1 MRQVF
6 HLNTCL
12 HRLLLNG
19 FVALLNLPCCFLT
32 QQLRLLTDSF
42 KVDFFR
48 HKFHIAFN
56 FRGGQHMHLAGCRLE
71 EVPTGTELHCT
82 LLDAFLGLNLGIVV
96 IADAA
101 EEPVTREIV
110 VSAIQELNL
119 ADIRPNPFQPRTEFD
134 EEALSELAAS
144 IKAIGIVQ
152 PITVRAVEE
161 GKYEII
167 AGERRFRA
175 SKLAGLSTIPAYI
188 RKTEDDSLLELAL
201 IENIQRE
208 DLNAIEVAISYQRL
222 IDECNLTQDGL
233 SERVGKKRATI
244 ANYLRL
250 LKLPAQIQLAVRD
263 KKISMGHARAI
274 LGVEDPDTQLMIFEQ
289 ILEYDFSVRKVEE
302 IVRELVHPQVEEP
315 AEAPV
320 VEDKPKKSNEIGD
333 YIELQKHLSRRFD
346 TKVEL
351 KRNESGKGKI
361 IIGFKS
367 DAELEKIIELLD
379 KIE

>member
-1 MRQVF
+1 MAKKNVLGRG
-6 HLNTCL
+6 L
-12 HRLLLNG
+12 G
-19 FVALLNLPCCFLT
+19 AL
-32 QQLRLLTDSF
+32 
-42 KVDFFR
+42 
-48 HKFHIAFN
+48 
-56 FRGGQHMHLAGCRLE
+56 
-71 EVPTGTELHCT
+71 
-82 LLDAFLGLNLGIVV
+82 
-96 IADAA
+96 IADAD
-101 EEPVTREIV
+101 EEPVTREVI

-119 ADIRPNPFQPRTEFD
+119 SDIRPNPFQPRTEFD
-134 EEALSELAAS
+134 EEALNELAAS
-144 IKAIGIVQ
+144 IKSIGIVQ
-152 PITVRAVEE
+152 PITVRAVED
-161 GKYEII
+161 GKYEIV

-175 SKLAGLSTIPAYI
+175 SKLAGKMTIPAYI
-188 RKTEDDSLLELAL
+188 RKTEDESLLELAL

-222 IDECNLTQDGL
+222 IDECSLTQDGL

-289 ILEYDFSVRKVEE
+289 ILKYDFSVRKVEE
-302 IVRELVHPQVEEP
+302 IVRELVNPKVEEP
-315 AEAPV
+315 EIPEEV
-320 VEDKPKKSNEIGD
+320 VQEKTKTGNEIGD
-333 YIELQKHLSRRFD
+333 YIELQKHLSRRFN

-351 KRNESGKGKI
+351 KRNELGKGKI
-361 IIGFKS
+361 VIGFKS

>member
-1 MRQVF
+1 MAKKNVLGRG
-6 HLNTCL
+6 L
-12 HRLLLNG
+12 G
-19 FVALLNLPCCFLT
+19 AL
-32 QQLRLLTDSF
+32 
-42 KVDFFR
+42 
-48 HKFHIAFN
+48 
-56 FRGGQHMHLAGCRLE
+56 
-71 EVPTGTELHCT
+71 
-82 LLDAFLGLNLGIVV
+82 

-289 ILEYDFSVRKVEE
+289 ILEYDF
-302 IVRELVHPQVEEP
+302 VRELVHPQVEEP

>member
-1 MRQVF
+1 MAKKNVLGRG
-6 HLNTCL
+6 L
-12 HRLLLNG
+12 G
-19 FVALLNLPCCFLT
+19 AL
-32 QQLRLLTDSF
+32 
-42 KVDFFR
+42 
-48 HKFHIAFN
+48 
-56 FRGGQHMHLAGCRLE
+56 
-71 EVPTGTELHCT
+71 
-82 LLDAFLGLNLGIVV
+82 

-101 EEPVTREIV
+101 EEPLAREVV

-119 ADIRPNPFQPRTEFD
+119 TDIRPNPFQPRTEFD
-134 EEALSELAAS
+134 EEALNELAAS
-144 IKAIGIVQ
+144 IKSIGIVQ
-152 PITVRAVEE
+152 PITVRTVED
-161 GKYEII
+161 GKYEIV

-175 SKLAGLSTIPAYI
+175 SKLAGLTSIPAYI

-222 IDECNLTQDGL
+222 IDECSLTQDQL

-274 LGVEDPDTQLMIFEQ
+274 LGVDDPDTQLMIFEQ
-289 ILEYDFSVRKVEE
+289 ILKYDFSVRKVEE
-302 IVRELVHPQVEEP
+302 IVREMVNQKPEEP
-315 AEAPV
+315 EIPEEAP
-320 VEDKPKKSNEIGD
+320 EKPAKSNEIGD
-333 YIELQKHLSRRFD
+333 YIELQQHLSRRFN

-351 KRNESGKGKI
+351 KRNENGKGKI
-361 IIGFKS
+361 VIGFKS

>member
-1 MRQVF
+1 MAKKNVLGRG
-6 HLNTCL
+6 L
-12 HRLLLNG
+12 G
-19 FVALLNLPCCFLT
+19 AL
-32 QQLRLLTDSF
+32 
-42 KVDFFR
+42 
-48 HKFHIAFN
+48 
-56 FRGGQHMHLAGCRLE
+56 
-71 EVPTGTELHCT
+71 
-82 LLDAFLGLNLGIVV
+82 

-351 KRNESGKGKI
+351 KRNVSGKGKI

>member
-1 MRQVF
+1 MAKKNVLGRG
-6 HLNTCL
+6 L
-12 HRLLLNG
+12 G
-19 FVALLNLPCCFLT
+19 AL
-32 QQLRLLTDSF
+32 
-42 KVDFFR
+42 
-48 HKFHIAFN
+48 
-56 FRGGQHMHLAGCRLE
+56 
-71 EVPTGTELHCT
+71 
-82 LLDAFLGLNLGIVV
+82 

-315 AEAPV
+315 AEASV
-320 VEDKPKKSNEIGD
+320 VEDKPKKPRILYQSPYRSAQI
-333 YIELQKHLSRRFD
+333 SFD